1 MESNLFSFRMMY
13 NSQFRKLVCF
23 VVTYMNGF
31 LCCLRLSDL
40 TVNVYDFVVI
50 WSLSKHRALV
60 LNVLF
65 TAQCVKLLFS
75 SLTELWG
82 HFVFKAECSFDIH
95 LMSLSCHTQLNFSLG
110 YVRLHILLLNE
121 GVVIYVFSGRMIA
134 SWICSSRTSYK
145 TISIQYRSHT
155 LSVTMAWPLF
165 NTSVVMFLRRE

>member
-1 MESNLFSFRMMY
+1 MVFY
-13 NSQFRKLVCF
+13 
-23 VVTYMNGF
+23 VVSD
-31 LCCLRLSDL
+31 CLTIWS
-40 TVNVYDFVVI
+40 YFVVI

-82 HFVFKAECSFDIH
+82 LFVFKAECSFDIH
-95 LMSLSCHTQLNFSLG
+95 LMSLSCHTQLNFSWLG

-155 LSVTMAWPLF
+155 LSVTMAWPLV
-165 NTSVVMFLRRE
+165 NTSVVVFLRAE